1 MVSERCGADIST
13 DGTAGFVTAQLQR
26 ANITREITAGRDGV
40 PCGGRGLQADVA
52 CSEVTGA
59 TWTPPATP
67 PVCPLPGRCQ
77 QGARC
82 WNVRRVLVLPRG
94 DAQPCHCAS
103 EKTDANRNGRENS
116 LLGLE
121 SQFCWTAPR
130 GTLAELSHSPKNGWE
145 EPLCPRCS
153 RAADSTNSAFQT
165 KKGRILSRDWPALPE
180 SGGLSMEA
188 EQKPQEQ
195 RAGTVP

>member
-1 MVSERCGADIST
+1 MTPQPRGACELTAGPHGALVVSERCGADIGT

-103 EKTDANRNGRENS
+103 EKTAANRNGRENS

-130 GTLAELSHSPKNGWE
+130 GAVPQPQKRVG
-145 EPLCPRCS
+145 
-153 RAADSTNSAFQT
+153 RA
-165 KKGRILSRDWPALPE
+165 L
-180 SGGLSMEA
+180 
-188 EQKPQEQ
+188 
-195 RAGTVP
+195 VPSVQQGCRQHKL